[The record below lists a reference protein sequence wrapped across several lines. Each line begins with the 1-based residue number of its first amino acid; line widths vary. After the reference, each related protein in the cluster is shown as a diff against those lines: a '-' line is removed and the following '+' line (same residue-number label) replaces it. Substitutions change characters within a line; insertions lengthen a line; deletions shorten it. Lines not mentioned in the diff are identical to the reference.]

1 MNCFHYFSG
10 TFIKRPFLFIFIQTK
25 EELLKTF
32 MGRGKKT
39 RNLHKVE
46 RIEEIFKPMIGFS
59 KYRVSNF
66 GRIISYAGSQKG
78 KIMKQ
83 RVHPQQGY
91 HMLDLIDDEGK
102 RRTVYPHKE
111 VAKAFCINVLPEERV
126 LVVHLDGDLKNNNST
141 NLEWCTHSESIRNQ
155 IANGNRDTG
164 KTWRTRRKLMS
175 KNLKKFK
182 TGRAG
187 EIKATG

>member
-1 MNCFHYFSG
+1 
-10 TFIKRPFLFIFIQTK
+10 
-25 EELLKTF
+25 

-59 KYRVSNF
+59 KYMVSNF